1 MRAGLASAAM
11 ALTVRVRLAGP
22 LADALCARRSVGMDD
37 GATVDDLLVEIV
49 REAGVDGCH
58 ADSLAAVA
66 GGSFLPR
73 SRRLADGD
81 ELDVLV
87 PVGGG

>member
-1 MRAGLASAAM
+1 M
-11 ALTVRVRLAGP
+11 APVTVRVRLSGP
-22 LADALCARRSVGMDD
+22 LAASLGARRAVGMDD
-37 GATVDDLLVEIV
+37 GATVHDLLTEIV

-66 GGSFLPR
+66 GGTFLPR
-73 SRRLADGD
+73 SSRLADGD

-87 PVGGG
+87 PVAGG

>member
-1 MRAGLASAAM
+1 M
-11 ALTVRVRLAGP
+11 APVTVRVRLSGP
-22 LADALCARRSVGMDD
+22 LAASLGARRSVGMDD
-37 GATVDDLLVEIV
+37 GATVHDLLTEIV

-66 GGSFLPR
+66 GGAFLAR
-73 SRRLADGD
+73 STRLADGD

-87 PVGGG
+87 PVAGG